1 MIPVETTTASWKW
14 QMDAIPVVDI
24 TDSAPEQ
31 KSVN

>member
-24 TDSAPEQ
+24 TDSAVKQ
-31 KSVN
+31 NSGS